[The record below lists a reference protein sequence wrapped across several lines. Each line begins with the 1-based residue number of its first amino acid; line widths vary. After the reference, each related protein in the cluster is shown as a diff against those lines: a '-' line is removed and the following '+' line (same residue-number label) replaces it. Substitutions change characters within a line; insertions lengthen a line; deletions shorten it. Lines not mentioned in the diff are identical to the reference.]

1 MVIYLDVKKCLK
13 RMPLV
18 VIYTRTTK
26 TQRTDVNALID
37 IVMKES
43 SKACTEK
50 LSNKAGEKKKPWKGH
65 NFSSIA
71 TA

>member
-1 MVIYLDVKKCLK
+1 MSKCLE

-18 VIYTRTTK
+18 VIYTRITK

-50 LSNKAGEKKKPWKGH
+50 LSNKAGEKMKLWRVR

>member
-1 MVIYLDVKKCLK
+1 M
-13 RMPLV
+13 
-18 VIYTRTTK
+18 VIYTRTKK

-37 IVMKES
+37 VVMKES

-50 LSNKAGEKKKPWKGH
+50 KSNKAGEKEKPWKGH
-65 NFSSIA
+65 HFSSIA